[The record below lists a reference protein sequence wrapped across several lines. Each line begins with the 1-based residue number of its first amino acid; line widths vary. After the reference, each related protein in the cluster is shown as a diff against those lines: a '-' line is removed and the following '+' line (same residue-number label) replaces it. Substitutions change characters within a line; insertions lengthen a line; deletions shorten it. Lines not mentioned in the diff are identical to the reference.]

1 MPIMPDI
8 PDICDI
14 PDISEEVVVAE
25 DVVIALISMDVED
38 AIAMVLV
45 AISMLPSVVPRI
57 GVAR

>member
-1 MPIMPDI
+1 MPDI